1 MNADDPVLHTL
12 HSGGHPSRMA
22 LGRLLAGDCEP
33 AARTAL
39 ESHIASC
46 AHCGRVFENARL
58 DAEDFARRR
67 PTLESLDRR
76 RTRAV
81 IEDAGDAGGW
91 ARKLL
96 QALDRGLGMRPALAG
111 LAVLVLAS
119 VIGVLQWRGAGG
131 HGGTGGNASDLSPK
145 GSARF
150 LAYLNGKP
158 WPDDTLA
165 CAPKDTLQLIL
176 VAEAPVHYAV
186 LFRDDGGPLMPYMVS
201 EQGIGPPVGSPRGE
215 ALPHSLILG
224 EGWTREIIY
233 CLSSPRSFTL
243 VEAQQAVALIGRP
256 AEGPMFGLIRVQLLF
271 LLNTSATASANVNGG
286 P

>member
-1 MNADDPVLHTL
+1 MNADDPVPHTL
-12 HSGGHPSRMA
+12 FPIHPGGHPSRMA
-22 LGRLLAGDCEP
+22 LGRLLAGDCDP

-76 RTRAV
+76 RTRAAMEGSV
-81 IEDAGDAGGW
+81 NAGGW

-96 QALDRGLGMRPALAG
+96 QALDRGFGMRPALAG

-119 VIGVLQWRGAGG
+119 VIGVLQWRGADGPDE
-131 HGGTGGNASDLSPK
+131 NVSDLSPK
-145 GSARF
+145 GSAKF

-165 CAPKDTLQLIL
+165 CAPKDTLQLML
-176 VAEAPVHYAV
+176 VADAPAHFAV
-186 LFRDDGGPLMPYMVS
+186 LFRDDGGPLMPYMAGG
-201 EQGIGPPVGSPRGE
+201 QGSLPPVGSPRGE

-243 VEAQQAVALIGRP
+243 IEAQQAVALVGGAGKVP
-256 AEGPMFGLIRVQLLF
+256 LAGPIRVQLLF
-271 LLNTSATASANVNGG
+271 LLNIAAAGANINGG